1 MNSERQ
7 EIQFCTSSDE
17 TCISYAQTG
26 AGPPL
31 VKVANW
37 LSHLEYDWK
46 SPVWRHW
53 LKKLSDNHTLVR
65 YDQRGCGLSDRDV
78 EVLSIEALV
87 DDLEAV
93 IDDIGLDTFP
103 LLGVCSGGP
112 IAYKYARRHPEKVS
126 HLILYASYGSKSPE
140 EYSPNQVTEA
150 KTMLR
155 LIKVG
160 WGRDNP
166 AFRQF
171 FTSLFIPEADPEQ
184 IDWYNKLQRISTSPD
199 MAYRIQHLLFNLRVG
214 PFDQDFDIP
223 TLVLHCKND
232 AVVPFDEGREW
243 AAKIPDAKFIPL
255 ESNNHILLENEPAWQ
270 RFLDEVQNFLG
281 SSHSDNQ
288 KQTDDSSTVFPELT
302 PRQHEVLNLIAQG
315 LNNKEIAGKLYI
327 SPKTVSNH
335 INTIFQKLQVE
346 NRARAIVL
354 AREAGLG
361 QTDISGV

>member
-1 MNSERQ
+1 MASDRQ
-7 EIQFCTSSDE
+7 EIQFCTSSDGVR
-17 TCISYAQTG
+17 ISYAQTG
-26 AGPPL
+26 SGPPL

-37 LSHLEYDWK
+37 LSHLEYDWE

-53 LKKLSDNHTLVR
+53 LKRLSENHTLIR

-78 EVLSIEALV
+78 ENLSVEALV

-93 IDDIGLDTFP
+93 VDDVGIDKFP

-112 IAYKYARRHPEKVS
+112 IAYEYALRHPDKVS
-126 HLILYASYGSKSPE
+126 HLILYAAYGSKPPE
-140 EYSPNQVTEA
+140 EYSPQKVAEA

-171 FTSLFIPEADPEQ
+171 FTSLFMPEADPEQ
-184 IDWYNKLQRISTSPD
+184 IDWYNKLQRMSTSPE
-199 MAYRIQHLLFNLRVG
+199 MAYRIQHLLFNLMVG
-214 PFDQDFDIP
+214 PFDKDFDIP
-223 TLVLHCKND
+223 TLVLHSKND

-243 AAKIPDAKFIPL
+243 AAKIPGAKFIPL
-255 ESNNHILLENEPAWQ
+255 ESSNHILLEGEPAWQ
-270 RFLDEVQNFLG
+270 RFLDEVQNFI
-281 SSHSDNQ
+281 DARQTARQ
-288 KQTDDSSTVFPELT
+288 KQNEDTTSVFPELT
-302 PRQHEVLNLIAQG
+302 PRQYEVLNLIASG
-315 LNNKEIAGKLYI
+315 LDNKEIAGKLYI

-335 INTIFQKLQVE
+335 INTIFHKLQVD

-361 QTDISGV
+361 QADIS